1 LFVFITYVK
10 YPTASCA
17 LLSSMSHDR
26 IWRLIRQPF
35 IFPTTPRLPHTCK
48 WEIFAAG
55 RAGCTLCGAIHVCD
69 SLTCEHKIVTDDSI
83 LCSITGFFL
92 NRLYGAE
99 TWSDRSVCVSLDSR
113 NKIELS
119 YDVDTYVHDLLLS
132 SNAKLCT
139 LREQDSYVQRLSNA
153 IDHFIATRSHGF
165 DCATDV
171 LASALQSI
179 QWRVPPEFCA
189 VEREKLAKTCTAA
202 IHASATMLFKNRYFK
217 ICRGNQKAIV
227 FGLVY
232 LLRTGVTHDTKIILP
247 RIDHLCAVLPLE
259 TQMKGFFGVSP
270 SSITD
275 TENRLKFIVR
285 QNSAA

>member
-1 LFVFITYVK
+1 
-10 YPTASCA
+10 
-17 LLSSMSHDR
+17 M
-26 IWRLIRQPF
+26 
-35 IFPTTPRLPHTCK
+35 
-48 WEIFAAG
+48 
-55 RAGCTLCGAIHVCD
+55 CGTIHVCD
-69 SLTCEHKIVTDDSI
+69 SMTCEHKIVTEDSI

-92 NRLYGAE
+92 NRLYGTE
-99 TWSDRSVCVSLDSR
+99 TWSDRSVCASLESR
-113 NKIELS
+113 NTIELS
-119 YDVDTYVHDLLLS
+119 YDVDTHVHDLLLS
-132 SNAKLCT
+132 SNARLCT
-139 LREQDSYVQRLSNA
+139 QCEQDSYVQRLSNA
-153 IDHFIATRSHGF
+153 VDHCTATRSRDF

-179 QWRVPPEFCA
+179 QWRIPPEFCI

-202 IHASATMLFKNRYFK
+202 IHTSAAMLFKNRYFK
-217 ICRGNQKAIV
+217 ICRANQKAIV

-232 LLRTGVTHDTKIILP
+232 LLRTGVTHDTKVILP
-247 RIDHLCAVLPLE
+247 RIIQLCEVLPLE